1 MRNTKRTPAGDALT
15 DLILDLFRL
24 NSRMLAAGDRLVA
37 RLGLTSA
44 RWQILGAIV
53 EAERSQPVA
62 WLARDL
68 GANRQNVQRI
78 VNDLHKEGLVAF
90 EPNPHHRRAQ
100 LVVLTDKGRQ
110 AFDAAM
116 RLQAPWINSLS
127 DGLLVKDVK
136 TVHRVMTSL
145 RKKLEGNDESEEQ
158 Y

>member
-24 NSRMLAAGDRLVA
+24 NSRLVAAGDRLVGE
-37 RLGLTSA
+37 LGLTSA

-53 EAERSQPVA
+53 TAERAQPVA

-78 VNDLHKEGLVAF
+78 VNDLHQEALVAF
-90 EPNPHHRRAQ
+90 ETNPHHRRAQ

-127 DGLLVKDVK
+127 DGLLVKDLK
-136 TVHRVMTSL
+136 TVHHVILAL
-145 RKKLEGNDESEEQ
+145 RRKLEGNDEADEQ
-158 Y
+158 S

>member
-37 RLGLTSA
+37 ELGLTSA

-53 EAERSQPVA
+53 TAERTQPVA

-78 VNDLHKEGLVAF
+78 VNDLHEEGLIAF
-90 EPNPHHRRAQ
+90 ETNPHHRRAQ
-100 LVVLTDKGRQ
+100 LVVLTDKGRA

-116 RLQAPWINSLS
+116 RLQGPWINSLS
-127 DGLLVKDVK
+127 DGLLVKDIK
-136 TVHRVMTSL
+136 TVHHVITAL
-145 RKKLEGNDESEEQ
+145 RRKLEGTDESEEQ
-158 Y
+158 S